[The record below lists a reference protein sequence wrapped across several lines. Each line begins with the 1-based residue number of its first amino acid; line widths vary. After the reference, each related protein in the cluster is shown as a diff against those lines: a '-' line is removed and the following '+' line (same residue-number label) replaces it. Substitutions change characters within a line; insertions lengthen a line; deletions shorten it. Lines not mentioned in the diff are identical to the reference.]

1 VIGQLEKGN
10 NRVQSSH
17 IFHTLEEARG
27 YQTLNGGTLN
37 SITRDNEIT
46 TAEIVDSY
54 PTDREEKKH

>member
-10 NRVQSSH
+10 NRVQSSR

-27 YQTLNGGTLN
+27 YQNLNGGTLN
-37 SITRDNEIT
+37 IITRDNEIT

-54 PTDREEKKH
+54 PTDRE